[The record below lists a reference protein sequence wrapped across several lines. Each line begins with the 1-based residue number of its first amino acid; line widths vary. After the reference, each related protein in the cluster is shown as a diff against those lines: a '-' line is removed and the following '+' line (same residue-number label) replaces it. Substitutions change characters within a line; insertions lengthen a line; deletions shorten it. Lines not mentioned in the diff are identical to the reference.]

1 MSYQHGVYT
10 SEVPTSIKP
19 PVTVNGFV
27 PVVVGTAPVNLASA
41 PKINEPVLCY
51 TYAEAVAAFGMSDDY
66 DNYTLCEHIYNQF
79 VLFAVAPVV
88 FINVLD
94 PATHK
99 ADVTA
104 EDAILVAGQVKT
116 ENNGAVLST
125 LFVKNEDSTVT
136 YTPGTDYTASFNDD
150 GELVITRIVDGAIA
164 SDTAAL
170 QLDYSYLDPSLV
182 DGDDIV
188 GGVDA
193 NGVSTGLELVN
204 DVFPRFRLAPTHG
217 LAPKWSTDP
226 AVSAVGKAKMKLVS
240 GNFPAQWL
248 SDIPTDE
255 VKQYVDAAA
264 WKNDNNYTAAHEI
277 VCWPKVALGDRQ
289 FHLSTQV
296 ACIIGQAT
304 ADNDGILNVTPSNR
318 SLQADSSVLADG
330 TEILLQNQQANDAL
344 NANGIVTAL
353 NWIGGWKAWGNRTA
367 IYPAN
372 TDPKDAFIKIRGFQ
386 NWLANTLI
394 LTYWADVDGDLNR
407 RQIESIT
414 DSNNIFLNGLASTG
428 QILGGRLEFNPE
440 DNPTTQLLDGKAVFR
455 LFQASPPPNKA
466 IEFIIEYDADYLQ
479 TLFG

>member
-99 ADVTA
+99 ADVTEESA
-104 EDAILVAGQVKT
+104 TLVGGQAKT
-116 ENNGAVLST
+116 AVNGAILST
-125 LFVKNEDSTVT
+125 LVVKDDTGVT
-136 YTPGTDYTASFNDD
+136 TYVAGVDYTASFNDD
-150 GELVITRIVDGAIA
+150 GELIVTRIVDGTIP
-164 SDTAAL
+164 SDTASIRF
-170 QLDYSYLDPSLV
+170 DYSHLDPSLV
-182 DGDDIV
+182 DANDII

-193 NGVSTGLELVN
+193 GGVSTGLELIN
-204 DVFPRFRLAPTHG
+204 EVFPRFRLAPTHG
-217 LAPKWSTDP
+217 LAPKWSTNP
-226 AVSAVGKAKMKLVS
+226 AVSAVGKAKTRLIS
-240 GNFPAQWL
+240 GNFPAQWI
-248 SDIPTDE
+248 SDIPTGE
-255 VKQYVDAAA
+255 VAQYVDAAA
-264 WKNDNNYTAAHEI
+264 WKNSNNYIAAHEI

-289 FHLSTQV
+289 FHLSTQI

-304 ADNDGILNVTPSNR
+304 ADNGGILNVSPSNR
-318 SLQADSSVLADG
+318 SLQADSAVLADG
-330 TEILLQNQQANDAL
+330 TEVLLQNQQANDAL

-367 IYPAN
+367 VYPAN

-394 LTYWADVDGDLNR
+394 LTYWANVDADLNR

-428 QILGGRLEFNPE
+428 QILGGRLEFNPD